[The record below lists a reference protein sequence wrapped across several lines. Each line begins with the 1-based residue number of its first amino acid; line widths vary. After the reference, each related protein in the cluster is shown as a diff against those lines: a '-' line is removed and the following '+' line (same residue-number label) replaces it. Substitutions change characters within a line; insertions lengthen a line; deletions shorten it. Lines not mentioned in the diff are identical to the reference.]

1 MSATA
6 LTSASQ
12 PILRARGTGLNVAL
26 RRTSANPAARRK
38 ASPSPPPE
46 RSGDYTRLE
55 VIAAVSL
62 GVLALLMSGIMPLF
76 LGALADEHRLS
87 AAGVGRLATVEL
99 LSAAIVTGLAGVLL
113 PPRRLKL
120 LAALASLALAA
131 TNIGSLGLTGPALT
145 AMRAACGVP
154 EGLLLWMVV
163 GLVARTKAPD
173 FISGLLFTGMAA
185 LQLVVAVGLALAVM
199 PRFGADGGYVA
210 VGLLSLLGVVA
221 ACGLPSRYGPPP
233 SGLEGGSP
241 PVRGWLALMAVF
253 VFQAAVSGAGVYILP
268 LAHQAGVSDT
278 EGQIAISA
286 ALGLEVLGAVAATLL
301 AEKVR
306 FTTVFAVGGAALL
319 GAFATYALH
328 IPGWL
333 FIAVSGLVGFFSL
346 LVLPF
351 FVSMT
356 IQADPSRRAA
366 VQIGAAQLLGG
377 ALGPVMASLFVSARD
392 VRSSLIVSG
401 AMLVV
406 SLATI
411 FWLSRPTRY
420 AADAARRPVYNPNTR
435 MMA

>member
-1 MSATA
+1 MSATIVS
-6 LTSASQ
+6 SAC
-12 PILRARGTGLNVAL
+12 PPLLRVYETGLDVAV
-26 RRTSANPAARRK
+26 RRRSAKIATRPKPPA
-38 ASPSPPPE
+38 PPE
-46 RSGDYTRLE
+46 PPREFTRLE

-87 AAGVGRLATVEL
+87 AAGIGRLATVEL
-99 LSAAIVTGLAGVLL
+99 LSAALATGLAGAIL
-113 PPRRLKL
+113 PPRRLRL

-131 TNIGSLGLTGPALT
+131 ANVGSLGLAGAALT

-154 EGLLLWMVV
+154 EGVLLWMVV
-163 GLVARTKAPD
+163 GLVARTRAPD

-185 LQLVVAVGLALAVM
+185 LQLVVAVGLALAVT

-210 VGLLSLLGVVA
+210 VGVLSLLGVVA

-233 SGLEGGSP
+233 QGAEGAP
-241 PVRGWLALMAVF
+241 PLRGWVALGAVF
-253 VFQAAVSGAGVYILP
+253 LFQAAVSGVGVYMLP

-286 ALGLEVLGAVAATLL
+286 ALALEVLGAVAATLL

-306 FTTVFAVGGAALL
+306 FTAVFAAGGAALL
-319 GAFATYALH
+319 GAFAAYALH

-346 LVLPF
+346 MVLPF

-377 ALGPVMASLFVSARD
+377 ALGPVMASLFVSAGD
-392 VRSSLIVSG
+392 VRSSLVVSG
-401 AMLVV
+401 GLLAV

-411 FWLSRPTRY
+411 FWLNRPSRY
-420 AADAARRPVYNPNTR
+420 AAAGRRAAYTPNAR
-435 MMA
+435 MTA